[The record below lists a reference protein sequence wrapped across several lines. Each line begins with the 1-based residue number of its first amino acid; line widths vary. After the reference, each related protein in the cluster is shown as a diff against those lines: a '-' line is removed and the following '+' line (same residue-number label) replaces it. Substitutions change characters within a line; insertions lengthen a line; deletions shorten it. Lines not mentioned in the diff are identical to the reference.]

1 MKHEQPVMEKNTT
14 TKSYQGFFIS
24 FEGGEGAGKSTQI
37 ILLAR
42 HLEQRA
48 KDVLTTREPGGSKGA
63 EAVRHALLSGRVEKY
78 GTAMEA
84 LLFAA
89 ARADHVEMLIKPAL
103 EQGKIVLCDRFIDS
117 SRVYQGSAEGERGK
131 ILPPSY
137 MSLLERV
144 AIQGIMP
151 DLTFILDLPVTEG
164 LERAQ
169 ARRLHG
175 EAADRFEKEDSA
187 IHEERR
193 QAFLDIAMAEPQRCI
208 VIDGA
213 RAAVEIASEI
223 ANLTDERLGEKQ
235 S

>member
-1 MKHEQPVMEKNTT
+1 MTHKQPKVEEDIGMKSH
-14 TKSYQGFFIS
+14 QGFFIS

-48 KDVLTTREPGGSKGA
+48 KNVLTTREPGGSKGA

-78 GTAMEA
+78 GVAMEA

-89 ARADHVEMLIKPAL
+89 ARADHVETLIKPAL
-103 EQGKIVLCDRFIDS
+103 NQGKIVLCDRFIDS
-117 SRVYQGSAEGERGK
+117 SRVYQGRAGGEGGN
-131 ILPPSY
+131 LPPSY
-137 MSLLERV
+137 ISLLEK
-144 AIQGIMP
+144 ATIQNIMP
-151 DLTFILDLPVTEG
+151 DLTFILDLPVAEG

-175 EAADRFEKEDSA
+175 EAADRFEKEDRS

-193 QAFLDIAMAEPQRCI
+193 QAFLDIAAAEPQRCL
-208 VIDGA
+208 VINGA
-213 RAAVEIASEI
+213 RAAVEIADEI
-223 ANLTDERLGEKQ
+223 AYLTDARLREKQ
-235 S
+235 L